1 MKLKVFAVAVLVA
14 ASTLSFAQ
22 YGGGG
27 TGSGGTAP
35 SNPTYSPRSYGSK
48 GAVIAGVGGGVA
60 AAGLLYWHFH
70 HKRATM
76 VGCVGESGKT
86 LLNEKDDQTYTIT
99 ADNEINLK
107 PDERVEV
114 SGKRI
119 GKDADHALK
128 VDRLHK
134 DFGSCKQEA
143 NLAR

>member
-1 MKLKVFAVAVLVA
+1 MKVKILSVVVLIA

-27 TGSGGTAP
+27 TGAGTTP
-35 SNPTYSPRSYGSK
+35 NSTYTPRSYGSK
-48 GAVIAGVGGGVA
+48 GAVIAGVAGGVA

-76 VGCVGESGKT
+76 VGCIGEGGKT
-86 LLNEKDDQTYTIT
+86 LRNEKDDQTYTIT
-99 ADNEINLK
+99 ADKEINLK
-107 PDERVEV
+107 PDERVEI

-119 GKDADHALK
+119 GKGADHALK

-134 DFGSCKQEA
+134 DLGSCKQEA
-143 NLAR
+143 NLTQ